1 MEIEEMQKQR
11 EAFEVRLRNVASEIV
26 DEFQRRTGLMVTGVY
41 IDLTEERAY
50 GAWLAYLSCAN
61 DLRRLMQNRPSQ

>member
-41 IDLTEERAY
+41 IDLIQHRTI
-50 GAWLAYLSCAN
+50 GATRDHAIVTSARLSVE
-61 DLRRLMQNRPSQ
+61 L

>member
-41 IDLTEERAY
+41 IDLTQERTI
-50 GAWLAYLSCAN
+50 GATRGHAIVTSARLSIE
-61 DLRRLMQNRPSQ
+61 L